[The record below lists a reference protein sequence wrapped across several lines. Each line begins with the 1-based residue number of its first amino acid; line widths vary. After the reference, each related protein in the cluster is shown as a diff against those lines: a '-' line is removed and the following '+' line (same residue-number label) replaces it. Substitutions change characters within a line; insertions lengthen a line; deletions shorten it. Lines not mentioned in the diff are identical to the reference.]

1 MRDKRLLLTP
11 ELVARIAREMALG
24 LSLTAAA
31 QLCGVDRRTAHMWYG
46 KGKSGDSSQE
56 GIYVA
61 FFEEIQR
68 ADAHREQRLLA
79 VIDAACRPDADGHV
93 KNWQAAAWKLERLYP
108 ERWSRPA
115 QRVIVEHDED
125 GVVVS
130 KQALIEMAMKAAKDA
145 KR

>member
-1 MRDKRLLLTP
+1 MKNSRLLLTP
-11 ELVARIAREMALG
+11 ELSARIARETALG

-31 QLCGVDRRTAHMWYG
+31 QLCGVDRRTAHAWYA
-46 KGKSGDSSQE
+46 KGKSGDDSND
-56 GIYVA
+56 GIYIA
-61 FFEEIQR
+61 FFEEVQR

-79 VIDAACRPDADGHV
+79 VIDSACRPDAEGHV

-115 QRVIVEHDED
+115 QRVIVEHDDD
-125 GVVVS
+125 GIVVS
-130 KQALIEMAMKAAKDA
+130 KQAIIDMAMKAAKDA